1 MLEERQQ
8 ARARVQRGVR
18 VAQPRVAHAGAA
30 RGVEDVEALVGG
42 AQLPLGVLSRARE
55 VGEGRAEQEAGA
67 GRAVRER
74 EQAPLVA
81 RRRQV
86 VEEASSTQIKPIMS
100 AMTSTAVNACSGLLP
115 KSRESRGGQGRA
127 RGRRARPAC
136 GAPAARACAL
146 LRGTRAHTRLTADK
160 PRSDSQK

>member
-1 MLEERQQ
+1 M
-8 ARARVQRGVR
+8 QRGVR

-100 AMTSTAVNACSGLLP
+100 AMMSTAVNACSVVIVPVTMEAGRDCKVTP
-115 KSRESRGGQGRA
+115 TRARARRRRGGKRSLFQR
-127 RGRRARPAC
+127 
-136 GAPAARACAL
+136 
-146 LRGTRAHTRLTADK
+146 TAD
-160 PRSDSQK
+160 